1 MQTLGGTLKNED
13 ISEYKKEIVSTK
25 RAESFS
31 PQRPAKIGR
40 QLSEDSPRI
49 REKTPKFPVVK
60 ENIEGEQGEVKGG
73 IKFFFKGIGG
83 KLKAPEL
90 DIGDLSCKKNE
101 TSKELNINIK
111 KPDIESPDF
120 NVDASLPSVDVDI
133 HGPKIKSPKVDVPD
147 IDIDIKAPKLK
158 GPSVDIKAPS
168 VDLKGPE
175 LDLESP
181 EVKGG
186 VKGFFKGIGGK
197 IKAPDVSLPDV
208 NLKGPDFNLP
218 SFKGPEFNLPKF
230 KGPKIEGP
238 DFNVDASLP
247 SVDVDI
253 HGPKIKSPKVDVPD
267 IDIDIKAPKLKGPS
281 VNFKKPNLDLEYNL
295 LNVDIN
301 EINGGVKGFFK
312 GIGGRINTPDVNFAS
327 DYILPHTELNLSGI
341 SNADIEVNTPN
352 FSYSLND
359 PKDIVDTHLFYGLDL
374 PMTIVNSNF
383 NWSSNIDP
391 QSNENRTLQKSFFES
406 QTIPSNNFFSFGNYN
421 IINNNENPQIEF
433 ELMKA
438 KLRKDPLSVSTNV
451 NISSGETSRF
461 AESKAFKPKLTSAS
475 SFSNIDTKKVSSK
488 SDKAPAPRS
497 ESAEPSSR
505 LKIDY
510 STPRKCFL
518 KTRPDFDGLGIH
530 IACDKKTRRSPYI
543 YNIESNSPG
552 SKAGLRKNDFILEV
566 NDEDAVNIE
575 FNTLIQKIQD
585 YIKENNLNLTVGN
598 DKAYKKWVK
607 SRSSSV
613 GRKSKDDNKSKISK
627 K

>member
-111 KPDIESPDF
+111 KPDIES
-120 NVDASLPSVDVDI
+120 
-133 HGPKIKSPKVDVPD
+133 
-147 IDIDIKAPKLK
+147 
-158 GPSVDIKAPS
+158 
-168 VDLKGPE
+168 
-175 LDLESP
+175 
-181 EVKGG
+181 
-186 VKGFFKGIGGK
+186 
-197 IKAPDVSLPDV
+197 
-208 NLKGPDFNLP
+208 
-218 SFKGPEFNLPKF
+218 
-230 KGPKIEGP
+230 P

>member
-1 MQTLGGTLKNED
+1 
-13 ISEYKKEIVSTK
+13 
-25 RAESFS
+25 
-31 PQRPAKIGR
+31 
-40 QLSEDSPRI
+40 
-49 REKTPKFPVVK
+49 
-60 ENIEGEQGEVKGG
+60 
-73 IKFFFKGIGG
+73 
-83 KLKAPEL
+83 
-90 DIGDLSCKKNE
+90 
-101 TSKELNINIK
+101 
-111 KPDIESPDF
+111 
-120 NVDASLPSVDVDI
+120 
-133 HGPKIKSPKVDVPD
+133 
-147 IDIDIKAPKLK
+147 
-158 GPSVDIKAPS
+158 
-168 VDLKGPE
+168 
-175 LDLESP
+175 
-181 EVKGG
+181 
-186 VKGFFKGIGGK
+186 
-197 IKAPDVSLPDV
+197 
-208 NLKGPDFNLP
+208 LKGPDFNLP

-230 KGPKIEGP
+230 KGPKLEGP
-238 DFNVDASLP
+238 DFNFDASLP
-247 SVDVDI
+247 NVDVDI
-253 HGPKIKSPKVDVPD
+253 HGPKIKAPKVDVPD
-267 IDIDIKAPKLKGPS
+267 IDIDIKSPKFKGPS
-281 VNFKKPNLDLEYNL
+281 VDINRPNLSLDYNL
-295 LNVDIN
+295 PDVDIS

-312 GIGGRINTPDVNFAS
+312 GIGGRINTPDVNFIS
-327 DYILPHTELNLSGI
+327 NFTLPHTDLNLTGF
-341 SNADIEVNTPN
+341 SNVDFDASSPHFGYSSLDSKEIDVTP
-352 FSYSLND
+352 
-359 PKDIVDTHLFYGLDL
+359 LFYGLDL

-391 QSNENRTLQKSFFES
+391 QSNENRRLQKSFFES
-406 QTIPSNNFFSFGNYN
+406 STIPSNTFFSFGNYN
-421 IINNNENPQIEF
+421 IIQNNENPQIEF

-451 NISSGETSRF
+451 NISSGETPRF
-461 AESKAFKPKLTSAS
+461 TASADSKAFKPKLTSAS
-475 SFSNIDTKKVSSK
+475 SFSNIDTKKTSTK